1 MICLGGIFYLPQENE
16 ERGGYSS
23 QIGLVEKIQR
33 IFRHKSPN
41 PIQPPKIPKVDYND
55 IDGDLVVRNNNEEI
69 KKNIDIERKF
79 GHEKNNELSDEQHK
93 KIKEEIAREKEA
105 FIQEQKQK
113 EIEIE
118 REKQQKLLKMKPP
131 DGHKGIETGGEP
143 NDPETKKRRDFVK
156 KMMENAWGG
165 YRRHAMGQNEL
176 KPLAKTG
183 HSAGIFGNSAMGATV
198 VDALDTLYIMGMKDE
213 FKVAR
218 DWTAQNLNFNVN
230 THVSVFEINIR
241 FIGGLLSAYALSK
254 DEVFKIKAKEIADK
268 LLPAFKTSTG
278 IPWALV
284 NLQSGYGYNYNWA
297 SGGSSILAEY
307 GSLHLEWTYLSEI
320 TGEPIY
326 AEKVKKI
333 RDVLNR
339 ANKPDGLY
347 PNYINPRSG
356 NWGQKHVSLGALGDS
371 FYEYLIKSWIMSG
384 KTDSLARKMYD
395 DAMKAIDKHL
405 IRKSPGGFTYAG
417 VYNYGSVENK
427 MEHLACFSG
436 GMFALGA
443 EGAPADLKDRYN
455 ELGREIARTCRE
467 SYKTSGTGI
476 GPESF
481 RFEGPHEA
489 KALRQNEKYY
499 ILRPEV
505 VETYFVMWRMT
516 GDQKYR
522 DWAWDAA
529 QAIEKYCHAGDGYSG
544 IRDVYQVPPSHDDV
558 QQSFFLAETLKYL
571 YLIFSN
577 NDLMRLDEWV
587 FNTEAHPLPAKSP
600 R

>member
-1 MICLGGIFYLPQENE
+1 MPQEVPNEGGINDASREGIVGKFV
-16 ERGGYSS
+16 G
-23 QIGLVEKIQR
+23 K
-33 IFRHKSPN
+33 IFRHKEIV
-41 PIQPPKIPKVDYND
+41 PIEPPKKPIDPFVSNTND
-55 IDGDLVVRNNNEEI
+55 EQEEEEI
-69 KKNIDIERKF
+69 HQKMDLEKKI
-79 GHEKNNELSDEQHK
+79 GHEKNNELSDEQHQ
-93 KIKEEIAREKEA
+93 KIKAEIAKEKEA
-105 FIQEQKQK
+105 FIQEQRNK

-118 REKQQKLLKMKPP
+118 NERKQKLLKMTPAA
-131 DGHKGIETGGEP
+131 GHKGVETGGEP
-143 NDPETKKRRDFVK
+143 DEPQAKTRRDFVK
-156 KMMENAWGG
+156 KMMKTAWGG
-165 YRRHAMGQNEL
+165 YAKYAMGENEL
-176 KPLAKTG
+176 KPKSRTG
-183 HSAGIFGNSAMGATV
+183 HSAGIFGSSKMGATV

-218 DWTAQNLNFNVN
+218 DWVAQHLNFNVN
-230 THVSVFEINIR
+230 TQVSVFEINIR
-241 FIGGLLSAYALSK
+241 FVGGLLSAYALSK

-268 LLPAFKTSTG
+268 LLPAFKTPSG

-284 NLQSGYGYNYNWA
+284 NLQNGNGNNYNWA

-307 GSLHLEWTYLSEI
+307 GTIHLEFTYLTRI
-320 TGEPIY
+320 TGDPVY
-326 AEKVKKI
+326 AEKVNKI

-339 ANKPDGLY
+339 ASKPDGLY
-347 PNYINPRSG
+347 PNYINPRTG

-371 FYEYLIKSWIMSG
+371 FYEYLLKSWIMTG
-384 KTDSLARKMYD
+384 KSDNLARTMYD
-395 DAMKAIDKHL
+395 EAMKAIDKHL
-405 IRKSPGGFTYAG
+405 IRKSNGGFTYAG
-417 VYNYGSVENK
+417 VYNYGSVETK

-443 EGAPADLKDRYN
+443 DGAPADQKDRYM

-467 SYKTSGTGI
+467 SYRVSNTGI

-505 VETYFVMWRMT
+505 VETYFVLWRVT
-516 GDQKYR
+516 HDQKYR

-529 QAIEKYCHAGDGYSG
+529 QAIEKHCHSGDGYSG
-544 IRDVYQVPPSHDDV
+544 LRDVYQVPPSHDDV

-577 NDLMRLDEWV
+577 DDLIRLDEWV
-587 FNTEAHPLPAKSP
+587 MNTEAHPLPVKAEK